1 MTHTAVAADLLLG
14 LEMTHAYVNRICAG
28 LTVKE
33 MGWHTPGCSETIR
46 KQLAHLTRAE
56 RFFATRMGWRTP
68 RKVRG
73 ETPWAE
79 YERLLEMY
87 RAQMRS
93 RKVRVSLRCPSP
105 DDWRRGADCA
115 GWVVLRMCFHAL
127 FHAPRISL
135 LRRQFNPRWR
145 PARKGTSWTQV
156 CDYLTTLVG
165 R

>member
-1 MTHTAVAADLLLG
+1 MPNTARAADLLRG
-14 LEMTHAYVNRICAG
+14 LEMAHAYVGRICAD
-28 LTVKE
+28 LTAEE
-33 MGWHTPGCSETIR
+33 MDWHTPGCSETIR
-46 KQLAHLTRAE
+46 KQLAHLTQAARY
-56 RFFATRMGWRTP
+56 FATRMGWRTP

-73 ETPWAE
+73 ESPLAE
-79 YERLLEMY
+79 YQQLLEMY

-93 RKVRVSLRCPSP
+93 RKGRVSLRCPSP

-145 PARKGTSWTQV
+145 PPRQGVFWTHV
-156 CDYLTTLVG
+156 CNYLTTLVG
-165 R
+165 G